1 LVNTC
6 RKVSPHGSPGR
17 ITVISYT
24 DEGIVIKR
32 SNIGEAGKLITIFSK
47 NHGKITAIAKGLRK
61 PTSKRAG
68 LLELFNLVKFHAVQ
82 GRGELDTLTEVQL
95 IDSFSSWRKHLGRVT
110 LAYQLA
116 EVIDKLT
123 PDHQPHP
130 EIFEILSGSLSQ
142 ISKYGSDWSLKIKN
156 LKLKILREL
165 GYWPEDREFLED
177 IDTHIEQLINRPL
190 HSPKLLSKLK

>member
-1 LVNTC
+1 MY
-6 RKVSPHGSPGR
+6 
-17 ITVISYT
+17 SYT

-47 NHGKITAIAKGLRK
+47 THGKITAIAKGLRK

-82 GRGELDTLTEVQL
+82 GRGEIDTITEVIL
-95 IDSFSSWRKHLGRVT
+95 IESYSSWRKHLGRVT

-130 EIFEILSGSLSQ
+130 EIFEILSDSLSH
-142 ISKYGSDWSLKIKN
+142 ISLLKNDWKLSLESW
-156 LKLKILREL
+156 ILNILIEL
-165 GYWPEDREFLED
+165 GYWPKAKQFTGNIWKYVES
-177 IDTHIEQLINRPL
+177 IVNRPL
-190 HSPKLLSKLK
+190 HSPKLLNKLK

>member
-1 LVNTC
+1 MN
-6 RKVSPHGSPGR
+6 
-17 ITVISYT
+17 SYT

-47 NHGKITAIAKGLRK
+47 NHGKTTAIAKGLRK

-82 GRGELDTLTEVQL
+82 GRGELETLTEVQL
-95 IDSFSSWRKHLGRVT
+95 LESYSSWRKHLGRVT
-110 LAYQLA
+110 LAYQLV

-130 EIFEILSGSLSQ
+130 EIFEILSQSLSH
-142 ISKYGSDWSLKIKN
+142 ISFLKDDWKLN
-156 LKLKILREL
+156 LESWILDILIEL
-165 GYWPEDREFLED
+165 GYWPINKQFTGNVYEFMEN
-177 IDTHIEQLINRPL
+177 ISSRPL

>member
-1 LVNTC
+1 
-6 RKVSPHGSPGR
+6 
-17 ITVISYT
+17 VISYT